1 MSQEQG
7 RIALVSDGARGIGAA
22 TVRKLAADGWDVSFC
37 YREDAL
43 AARRVEKAASE
54 LGARVTAI
62 QADICDPVEVSA
74 WFDRTH
80 DELGPVTAV
89 VSCAG
94 ITRDQPLAML
104 TDQDWRAVTDAGL
117 EGTFQLCRAATSAM
131 LKRRT
136 GRIVAVSSV
145 CGAYDHCAQG
155 HDISSRPGLA
165 AFIRALADQ
174 TRRYG
179 ITVNAVVPG
188 SATHDLTAIVPG
200 PSRADVTET
209 LDYVPGRF
217 KVIRHVREAFSCRTC
232 ETMVQTPAPNHP
244 IARGRAGSGLLAHI
258 VVSKFDDHLPLYRQA
273 EIYARDGVALET
285 STLSGWEAGG
295 KAPNRRRSIFTR
307 YWGPPTTP
315 GRLQL

>member
-1 MSQEQG
+1 MSQEQR

-62 QADICDPVEVSA
+62 QADICDPAEVSS

-94 ITRDQPLAML
+94 ITRDQPLTML

-117 EGTFQLCRAATSAM
+117 DGTFQLCRAATAAM

-145 CGAYDHCAQG
+145 CGAYDNCAQG

-165 AFIRALADQ
+165 AFIRALVSEEKYDTSEEDREQA
-174 TRRYG
+174 
-179 ITVNAVVPG
+179 IATV
-188 SATHDLTAIVPG
+188 
-200 PSRADVTET
+200 E
-209 LDYVPGRF
+209 
-217 KVIRHVREAFSCRTC
+217 
-232 ETMVQTPAPNHP
+232 
-244 IARGRAGSGLLAHI
+244 RG
-258 VVSKFDDHLPLYRQA
+258 
-273 EIYARDGVALET
+273 
-285 STLSGWEAGG
+285 TLS
-295 KAPNRRRSIFTR
+295 PMILSSTNRMDTIRSWAKKEPIFPSANVSDSR
-307 YWGPPTTP
+307 LRGPF
-315 GRLQL
+315 

>member
-1 MSQEQG
+1 MRNEGAAWCSYEGKGGALSREQE
-7 RIALVSDGARGIGAA
+7 RIALVSDGTRGIGAA
-22 TVRKLAADGWDVSFC
+22 TVLRLAADGWDVSFC

-43 AARRVEKAASE
+43 AARRVEKAAYE

-62 QADICDPVEVSA
+62 QADICDPAEVSA
-74 WFDRTH
+74 WFERTH

-94 ITRDQPLAML
+94 ITRDQPLTML

-117 EGTFQLCRAATSAM
+117 DGTFQLCRAAMSVM
-131 LKRRT
+131 LKRRA

-179 ITVNAVVPG
+179 ITVNAVAPG
-188 SATHDLTAIVPG
+188 PATHDLTAIVPG

-209 LDYVPGRF
+209 LAVRRFGDVTDVADLVAFLLSAPAAAITGNVLEARGAIALLVRPGRTA
-217 KVIRHVREAFSCRTC
+217 RHNGTSRSSPSG
-232 ETMVQTPAPNHP
+232 TPT
-244 IARGRAGSGLLAHI
+244 ARGPGS
-258 VVSKFDDHLPLYRQA
+258 
-273 EIYARDGVALET
+273 T
-285 STLSGWEAGG
+285 
-295 KAPNRRRSIFTR
+295 APTR
-307 YWGPPTTP
+307 PAAA
-315 GRLQL
+315 

>member
-62 QADICDPVEVSA
+62 QADVCDPAEVSS

-131 LKRRT
+131 LKRRA

-209 LDYVPGRF
+209 LAVRRFRDVADVADLVAFLLSAPAAAITGNVLEARGAIALLLRSGRTARRNQ
-217 KVIRHVREAFSCRTC
+217 VTWPHEPPSVREKSFYRRTDLPP
-232 ETMVQTPAPNHP
+232 TAQAPRRPPGERHP
-244 IARGRAGSGLLAHI
+244 
-258 VVSKFDDHLPLYRQA
+258 
-273 EIYARDGVALET
+273 
-285 STLSGWEAGG
+285 GG
-295 KAPNRRRSIFTR
+295 KPQS
-307 YWGPPTTP
+307 
-315 GRLQL
+315 GR

>member
-1 MSQEQG
+1 MLPACNAALAPFSYEGKGGALSQQQP

-62 QADICDPVEVSA
+62 QADICDPVEVSS
-74 WFDRTH
+74 WFARTH

-94 ITRDQPLAML
+94 ITRDQPLTML

-117 EGTFQLCRAATSAM
+117 DGTFQLCRAAMSTM
-131 LKRRT
+131 LRRRT

-179 ITVNAVVPG
+179 ITVNAVTPG

-209 LDYVPGRF
+209 LAVRRFRDVADVADLVAFLLSAPAAAITGNVLEARGAITLLVRPGRTA
-217 KVIRHVREAFSCRTC
+217 RQSRTSPSAPPG
-232 ETMVQTPAPNHP
+232 TPT
-244 IARGRAGSGLLAHI
+244 ARGPAGTA
-258 VVSKFDDHLPLYRQA
+258 PTRPA
-273 EIYARDGVALET
+273 
-285 STLSGWEAGG
+285 AG
-295 KAPNRRRSIFTR
+295 
-307 YWGPPTTP
+307 
-315 GRLQL
+315 

>member
-1 MSQEQG
+1 VALRQDQG
-7 RIALVSDGARGIGAA
+7 RIALVSDGAHGIGAA

-43 AARRVEKAASE
+43 AASRVEKAASE

-62 QADICDPVEVSA
+62 QADICDPAAVSS
-74 WFDRTH
+74 WFERTL
-80 DELGPVTAV
+80 DELGPVTAM

-94 ITRDQPLAML
+94 ITRDQPLTRL

-117 EGTFQLCRAATSAM
+117 DGTFQLCRAATSAM

-165 AFIRALADQ
+165 AFIRALADH

-179 ITVNAVVPG
+179 ITVNAVIPS

-209 LDYVPGRF
+209 VAVCRF
-217 KVIRHVREAFSCRTC
+217 RDAADVADLVTFLLSGAAAAITGSVLE
-232 ETMVQTPAPNHP
+232 
-244 IARGRAGSGLLAHI
+244 ARGAIALLVRSGRTA
-258 VVSKFDDHLPLYRQA
+258 
-273 EIYARDGVALET
+273 
-285 STLSGWEAGG
+285 
-295 KAPNRRRSIFTR
+295 RRSGTSPSFPPGTPTARGPAGTAPTR
-307 YWGPPTTP
+307 PAAA
-315 GRLQL
+315 